1 MSDLPTATLERTM
14 ASVSD
19 SRQIT
24 APDRGLPPGP
34 RGRDALRFAGIGN
47 PGGILVFFDEIARRY
62 GPISAFRLFGH
73 TVVLLDDAELI
84 GEVLQHQQHRFVRD
98 TGAALLRDL
107 VGDGVLTTDDP
118 AHLARRRLL
127 QPAFHR
133 TRIAVYAARM
143 VEEAER
149 AAAAWTSQTV
159 DIGAEMTRLT
169 LGVVGATLFGTAF
182 SDEAARVATVI
193 TSITG
198 RSRGNLQAISA
209 AFAPVFLALRRFT
222 PQSTRLLFGRE
233 RAELEAIVDP
243 IVARRRAAAVDGD
256 DLLATLLQ
264 VRDEDGGALDDV
276 DVRNELITFVLAGH
290 ETTATALTW
299 AWSLLATHP
308 EVERRLHA
316 ELDTVLA
323 DRAPTFEDLPRLRYT
338 ANVFAEA
345 LRLYPPAAAFARR
358 PTEPVV
364 LGGYRIPRGA
374 SIFVSPFVTQRNPRY
389 FPEPLSFRPE
399 RWEGEP
405 PQKFAFF
412 PFGGGSKMCIGE
424 PFARTEGILVLATLA
439 RRFRLRLDGNAEI
452 VPGPSALLRPEKPII
467 GRIERRHAGAAV

>member
-1 MSDLPTATLERTM
+1 MRT
-14 ASVSD
+14 
-19 SRQIT
+19 
-24 APDRGLPPGP
+24 GLPAGP
-34 RGRDALRFAGIGN
+34 RGRRVLQFAGIGN
-47 PGGILVFFDEIARRY
+47 PGGILVFFEEIARRY
-62 GPISAFRLFGH
+62 GPISAFRIFGH

-84 GEVLQHQQHRFVRD
+84 GEVLQHQQHRYVRD

-133 TRIAVYAARM
+133 VRIAAYAARM

-149 AAAAWTSQTV
+149 AAAAWTSETIDV
-159 DIGAEMTRLT
+159 GAEMTRLT
-169 LGVVGATLFGTAF
+169 LGVVGATLFGTQVG
-182 SDEAARVATVI
+182 DEAGRIAGVIAR
-193 TSITG
+193 ITG

-209 AFAPVFLALRRFT
+209 ALAPLFLALRRFT
-222 PQSTRLLFGRE
+222 PQSMRLIFGRE

-243 IVARRRAAAVDGD
+243 MVARRRAAGADGD

-264 VRDEDGGALDDV
+264 VRDENGGGLSDV

-299 AWSLLATHP
+299 AWSLLASHP
-308 EVERRLHA
+308 EIERRLHA
-316 ELDTVLA
+316 ELDAVLP
-323 DRAPTFEDLPRLRYT
+323 DRSPTFEDLPRLRYT

-358 PTEPVV
+358 PSEPVV

-374 SIFVSPFVTQRNPRY
+374 SIFVSPFVTQRNARY
-389 FPEPLSFRPE
+389 FPEPFAFRPE
-399 RWEGEP
+399 RWDGESP
-405 PQKFAFF
+405 PKFAFF

-424 PFARTEGILVLATLA
+424 PFARTEGVLVLATLA
-439 RRFRLRLDGNAEI
+439 RRFRLRLDEGAAI
-452 VPGPSALLRPEKPII
+452 VPGPSALLRPEKPIVA
-467 GRIERRHAGAAV
+467 RVERRQAGAAA